1 MEPKANEGKSLT
13 IDVGGVTYS
22 RLPVQTH
29 TVVADDDAAEIVDRY
44 TAEIRQPGDV
54 VIMSERVVAITQG
67 RAIPIAQ
74 IVPTKLANFLQRFVT
89 RTPVGIGLG
98 SPWTM
103 ELALREVGRPRMLLA
118 AAAAAL
124 TKPFGVKGVFYRVAG
139 PQARA
144 VDGPCDYTLPPYNE
158 YATLGPADPDRAAQL
173 IADRV
178 GLPVVIIDANDLGV
192 DVLGR
197 SKDAPD
203 DAFCEAVFRD
213 NPLGQASQRTPIAL
227 VRRAG

>member
-1 MEPKANEGKSLT
+1 MDLKPNEGKSLT
-13 IDVGGVTYS
+13 IEVEGRTFA
-22 RLPVQTH
+22 RIPIQTH
-29 TVVADDDAAEIVDRY
+29 TVTEADDAAEVVDRY
-44 TAEIRQPGDV
+44 TAHLRQSGDV

-67 RAIPIAQ
+67 RAYPIKDIIPSR
-74 IVPTKLANFLQRFVT
+74 LANLLQRFVT

-103 ELALREVGRPRMLLA
+103 ELALREVGRLRILA
-118 AAAAAL
+118 AAAAAAI

-139 PQARA
+139 SQARSI
-144 VDGPCDYTLPPYNE
+144 DGPCDYTLAPYNE
-158 YATLGPADPDRAAQL
+158 FATLGPKDPDRAADRISQ
-173 IADRV
+173 RV

-197 SKDAPD
+197 SKGAPIES
-203 DAFCEAVFRD
+203 FCAAVFRD

-227 VRRAG
+227 VRPA

>member
-1 MEPKANEGKSLT
+1 MELKANEGKSLT
-13 IDVGGVTYS
+13 IDVDGVAFA
-22 RLPVQTH
+22 RIPIQTH
-29 TVVADDDAAEIVDRY
+29 TVIADDDAAEVVDRY
-44 TAEIRQPGDV
+44 TVDVRRPGDI

-67 RAIPIAQ
+67 RAIPIKD
-74 IVPTKLANFLQRFVT
+74 IVPSRMANFLQRFVT

-103 ELALREVGRPRMLLA
+103 ELALREVGRPRILLA
-118 AAAAAL
+118 AAAAAV
-124 TKPFGVKGVFYRVAG
+124 TKPFGVRGVFYRVAG

-158 YATLGPADPDRAAQL
+158 YATLGPSDPDRAAQK

-197 SKDAPD
+197 SKGAPN

-227 VRRAG
+227 VRRAD